1 MSLRF
6 CLVLWLGWTLLSAQ
20 QVKEKPK
27 YIMMDMRLQLEANDA
42 INQMYD
48 NKFEQAEAKFQQL
61 IDRMPD
67 HPLPYYLMGLS
78 NWWKMVPYPE
88 EDSHLEA
95 LAPDFIKYMELSAD
109 KAEDIYDKDEENI
122 EASFFLCASHGL
134 LARYYAENG
143 HKLKSINHARKV
155 FSYFKKLDDNNAM
168 SPEFLFGSALFKYY
182 AAWFHE
188 EYPMLRPVLT
198 FFPKG
203 DKKLGITQLTEVTN
217 FAFWTRTEAQYFLM
231 RIYYNEEDDDAKA
244 LPISEYLANTYPDNA
259 YFQRMY
265 CRLSFTTGNWI
276 KCKEVSESILY
287 KYNISMPGYEE
298 TSARYAA
305 FFLGRYFF
313 RRDREKARE
322 YYKKSLEYA
331 EKAGAN
337 KQNYYL
343 QALMDLGKMAE
354 EDKDLLSAKQY
365 YEQVEDN
372 ADRSNPLFKDAKKN
386 IARVELEEKKS
397 KKKK

>member
-1 MSLRF
+1 
-6 CLVLWLGWTLLSAQ
+6 
-20 QVKEKPK
+20 
-27 YIMMDMRLQLEANDA
+27 
-42 INQMYD
+42 
-48 NKFEQAEAKFQQL
+48 
-61 IDRMPD
+61 
-67 HPLPYYLMGLS
+67 
-78 NWWKMVPYPE
+78 
-88 EDSHLEA
+88 
-95 LAPDFIKYMELSAD
+95 
-109 KAEDIYDKDEENI
+109 
-122 EASFFLCASHGL
+122 
-134 LARYYAENG
+134 
-143 HKLKSINHARKV
+143 
-155 FSYFKKLDDNNAM
+155 
-168 SPEFLFGSALFKYY
+168 LFKYY

-188 EYPMLRPVLT
+188 EYPMLRPVLA

-203 DKKLGITQLTEVTN
+203 DKKLGIIQLTEVTN

-244 LPISEYLANTYPDNA
+244 IPISEYLANTYPDNA

-287 KYNISMPGYEE
+287 KYNIKMPGYEE

-313 RRDREKARE
+313 RRDREKAKD

-354 EDKDLLSAKQY
+354 EDKDLPTAKQY
-365 YEQVEDN
+365 YQQVQDN
-372 ADRSNPLFKDAKKN
+372 ADRSNSLFKDAKKN
-386 IARVELEEKKS
+386 IARIELEEKKA
-397 KKKK
+397 KKKKKK